1 MVGMDPF
8 LIAFVAL
15 AALVAGFVAGQVR
28 RRSILL
34 RHIGDAEEE
43 ARRLYEDAESAAA
56 TRLQEVELE
65 GRQRLEGKERAFQE
79 ESKRQRK
86 ANETIRKELEKRQR
100 NLNRRHELF
109 ESKTIEVEALQAEL
123 ARQEQETKAAHAEAL
138 DIRQQQQERLEK
150 VARLT
155 QEQAREELTAQIR
168 TEVRR
173 EAAAYLRK
181 VQEEAR
187 QEADQDASRLVVQSL
202 ERMSTSQIVDATTTV
217 VELPNEEMKGRI
229 IGREGRNIRSLERAT
244 GIDILVD
251 DTPQA
256 ILLSSFDPVRRE
268 IARLSVQKLIEDGRI
283 HPARIEEVVEKMT
296 QSFGEHLLEEGES
309 VAFELGLSEVH
320 PRLIRM
326 LGRMRY
332 CHSGGHNLLQHTRE
346 TVFLATNMAAQL
358 GADAEVV
365 RRAAFLHEI
374 GALDDSSNEHHPVQ
388 RSADLAAKFNESEE
402 VVRALR
408 SADPSE
414 QERSLEGLLVQM
426 GHTIS
431 EARPGA
437 RKDNLAIFTKR
448 LTEMEEIAL
457 SFKGVV
463 SAFAVK
469 AGKELRVLVNSEK
482 ISDADAI
489 WLARDISHRIQSSVT
504 YPGQIRV
511 SVVRE
516 IRAVDFAM

>member
-1 MVGMDPF
+1 MDPV
-8 LIAFVAL
+8 LIVLIVLVAL
-15 AALVAGFVAGQVR
+15 VGGFVAGQLR
-28 RRSILL
+28 RRSFLL

-43 ARRLYEDAESAAA
+43 ARRLRKEGESAAA

-65 GRQRLEGKERAFQE
+65 GRERVAEKEREFQQ
-79 ESKRQRK
+79 ESKRQRRE
-86 ANETIRKELEKRQR
+86 NETTRKELEKRQR
-100 NLNRRHELF
+100 NLNRRHELV
-109 ESKTIEVEALQAEL
+109 ESKATEVQALEVELAEHARETREAHTQALEM
-123 ARQEQETKAAHAEAL
+123 R
-138 DIRQQQQERLEK
+138 DQQQARLEQM
-150 VARLT
+150 ARLT
-155 QEQAREELTAQIR
+155 QEQARQELVSQIR
-168 TEVRR
+168 NEVRR
-173 EAAAYLRK
+173 DSASYLRK
-181 VQEEAR
+181 VQEETR
-187 QEADQDASRLVVQSL
+187 QNAEQDATRLVIQSL
-202 ERMSTSQIVDATTTV
+202 QRLSASQVIDATTTV

-244 GIDILVD
+244 GIDVLVD

-256 ILLSSFDPVRRE
+256 ILLSSFDPIRRE
-268 IARLSVQKLIEDGRI
+268 IARLSLEKLIEDGRI
-283 HPARIEEVVEKMT
+283 HPARIEEVVEKMVK
-296 QSFGEHLLEEGES
+296 SFDEHLLEEGES

-346 TVFLATNMAAQL
+346 TVLLATNMAAQL
-358 GADAEVV
+358 GADVDVV
-365 RRAAFLHEI
+365 RRAAFLHET
-374 GALDDSSNEHHPVQ
+374 GTLDDSSSEHHPVQ
-388 RSADLAAKFNESEE
+388 RSADLASKFNESEE

-408 SADPSE
+408 SFDPSE
-414 QERSLEGLLVQM
+414 QERSLEGLLVQV

-437 RKDNLAIFTKR
+437 RKDNLAIFTQR
-448 LTEMEEIAL
+448 LTDMEEIAR

-482 ISDADAI
+482 ITDADAI
-489 WLARDISHRIQSSVT
+489 WLARDISRRIQSSVK

>member
-1 MVGMDPF
+1 MDPI
-8 LIAFVAL
+8 LIGFIVL
-15 AALVAGFVAGQVR
+15 AALAGGFVAGQFR
-28 RRSILL
+28 RRSFLV
-34 RHIGDAEEE
+34 RRIGDAEEE
-43 ARRLYEDAESAAA
+43 AGRLREEAESAAA
-56 TRLQEVELE
+56 TRLEEVELE
-65 GRQRLEGKERAFQE
+65 GQERLAGKEREFQD

-86 ANETIRKELEKRQR
+86 ANETARKELEKRQR
-100 NLNRRHELF
+100 NLNRRHELV
-109 ESKTIEVEALQAEL
+109 ENKASEVQVLQAEL
-123 ARQEQETKAAHAEAL
+123 AEQERETKEAHTQAL
-138 DIRQQQQERLEK
+138 EMREQQQARLEK

-155 QEQAREELTAQIR
+155 QEQARQELTAQIR

-187 QEADQDASRLVVQSL
+187 QEAEQDATRLVIQSL
-202 ERMSTSQIVDATTTV
+202 ERMSTSQIVDGTTTV

-244 GIDILVD
+244 GIDVLVD

-256 ILLSSFDPVRRE
+256 ILLSCFDPALRE
-268 IARLSVQKLIEDGRI
+268 IACLSVQKLIEDGRI
-283 HPARIEEVVEKMT
+283 HPARIEEVVEKMVE
-296 QSFGEHLLEEGES
+296 SFDEHLLEEGES

-326 LGRMRY
+326 MGRMRY
-332 CHSGGHNLLQHTRE
+332 CHAGGHNLLQHTRE
-346 TVFLATNMAAQL
+346 TVLLATNMAAQL
-358 GADAEVV
+358 GADVEVV
-365 RRAAFLHEI
+365 RRAAFLHET
-374 GALDDSSNEHHPVQ
+374 GALDDSSNENHPVQ
-388 RSADLAAKFNESEE
+388 RSADLASKFNEPEA

-431 EARPGA
+431 ESRPGA
-437 RKDNLAIFTKR
+437 RKENLAIFTQR
-448 LTEMEEIAL
+448 LADMEEIAR

-489 WLARDISHRIQSSVT
+489 WLARDISHRIQSSVN

>member
-1 MVGMDPF
+1 MDPIF
-8 LIAFVAL
+8 IGFVAL
-15 AALVAGFVAGQVR
+15 AALAGGFVVGQLR
-28 RRSILL
+28 RRSFLL
-34 RHIGDAEEE
+34 RRIGDAEEE
-43 ARRLYEDAESAAA
+43 ARRLREEGESAAA

-65 GRQRLEGKERAFQE
+65 GRERVAEREREFQE

-86 ANETIRKELEKRQR
+86 DHEATRKDLEKRQR
-100 NLNRRHELF
+100 NLNRRHELV
-109 ESKTIEVEALQAEL
+109 ESKAAEVQALQAEL
-123 ARQEQETKAAHAEAL
+123 AEHDRETREAHAQAL
-138 DIRQQQQERLEK
+138 EMRDQQQARLEQM
-150 VARLT
+150 ARLT
-155 QEQAREELTAQIR
+155 QEQARRELVSQIR
-168 TEVRR
+168 NEVRR
-173 EAAAYLRK
+173 DAAAYLRK
-181 VQEEAR
+181 VQEETR
-187 QEADQDASRLVVQSL
+187 QEAEQDATRLVIQSL
-202 ERMSTSQIVDATTTV
+202 ERLSASQVIDATTTV

-244 GIDILVD
+244 GIDVLVD
-251 DTPQA
+251 DTPHA

-283 HPARIEEVVEKMT
+283 HPARIEEVVEKMVE
-296 QSFGEHLLEEGES
+296 SFDEHLLEEGES

-346 TVFLATNMAAQL
+346 TVLLATNMAAQL
-358 GADAEVV
+358 GADVDVV
-365 RRAAFLHEI
+365 RRAAFLHET
-374 GALDDSSNEHHPVQ
+374 GTLDDSSTEHHPAQ
-388 RSADLAAKFNESEE
+388 RSADLASKFNESEE

-408 SADPSE
+408 SFDPTQ

-426 GHTIS
+426 GHSIS

-437 RKDNLAIFTKR
+437 RKENLAIFTRR
-448 LTEMEEIAL
+448 LTDMEEIAR

-489 WLARDISHRIQSSVT
+489 WLARDISHRIQSSVK